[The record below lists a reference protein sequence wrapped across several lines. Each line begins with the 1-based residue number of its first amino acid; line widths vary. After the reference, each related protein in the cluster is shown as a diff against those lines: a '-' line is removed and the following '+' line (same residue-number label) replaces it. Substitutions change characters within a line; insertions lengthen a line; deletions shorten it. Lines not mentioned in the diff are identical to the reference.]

1 MARSLKDA
9 MFAAV
14 AKSSLVKEVQEEERL
29 RLQTVLTNMLRDIQD
44 ACKEADIDFAVAYGT
59 VLGAVRHQGFIPWD
73 DDIDLIMVRSEW
85 ERFKECFSDILGD
98 KYTMEA
104 PLFQNK
110 DSKTTWGKIYLRDT
124 ELVEIQ
130 EVAMPFEKGIF
141 IDVFILDNVSD
152 CSLVRKIDA
161 FVSYWMKGIATS
173 QLLYKF
179 QNAQMK
185 DLMASDEQVRQ
196 YYKKRLLL
204 GKMFSFISHKRWCE
218 WLDKFISR
226 HHKQTKNMT
235 VAMAT
240 SYEEEL
246 FDRNDILPFRTATF
260 NGLKVNIPNRSDVYL
275 SKLYGENYMQLPPV
289 EKRERHFIVSLKFG
303 DN

>member
-1 MARSLKDA
+1 MAKSIKEA
-9 MFAAV
+9 MSTAV
-14 AKSSLVKEVQEEERL
+14 AKSSFLKEITEEERL

-59 VLGAVRHQGFIPWD
+59 VLGAVRHLGFIPWD

-85 ERFKECFSDILGD
+85 ERFKEKFSNILGD
-98 KYTMEA
+98 KYSMEA
-104 PLFQNK
+104 PRFQNK
-110 DSKTTWGKIYLRDT
+110 DSKTTWGKIYLRNT

-152 CSLVRKIDA
+152 CSLIRKIDA
-161 FVSYWMKGIATS
+161 FISYWMKGIATS
-173 QLLYKF
+173 QLLYKY
-179 QNAQMK
+179 QSTQMK
-185 DLMASDEQVRQ
+185 ALMASDKQVGE

-204 GKMFSFISHKRWCE
+204 GKMFSFIPHKVWCG
-218 WLDKFISR
+218 WFDKFIGR
-226 HHKQTKNMT
+226 HHKQTRNMT

-246 FDRNDILPFRTATF
+246 FDRNDLLPFRTATF
-260 NGLKVNIPNRSDVYL
+260 NGLEVKVPNRLDVYL
-275 SKLYGENYMQLPPV
+275 SKLYGEKYMQLPPV
-289 EKRERHFIVSLKFG
+289 EKREKHFIVSLNFG
-303 DN
+303 